1 MSAPKTTLEK
11 QQRAANLLAAGNLWY
26 QRKSSIALEKMSQ
39 VNAQSLEQSKITN
52 AKLSNINNNIKA
64 LASIADEQMRETKK
78 QTALQEQKYAEEEAR
93 RIQKENADRENEFLR
108 DAFFHLKKELTDLE
122 ESEKSNLEKYFSIMS
137 VSSLMSKY
145 KISTSLTQDLNE
157 KQIISD
163 SLDKIKTI
171 ESELLNK
178 FSEQD
183 NEDLNTIFEIMEE
196 DEESQIR
203 ELEKQKSEIE
213 GISKDIEDL
222 KTSNNLGEIVKKYQ
236 KIVEEIK

>member
-1 MSAPKTTLEK
+1 MSVPTTSEK
-11 QQRAANLLAAGNLWY
+11 QQKTANLLAAGNLWY

-39 VNAQSLEQSKITN
+39 VSAQSLEQSKLTN

-64 LASIADEQMRETKK
+64 LASIADEQTREMKK

-93 RIQKENADRENEFLR
+93 RMQKENKDRENEFLK
-108 DAFFHLKKELTDLE
+108 DAFFHLKKELTELE

-171 ESELLNK
+171 ESELLNN

-183 NEDLNTIFEIMEE
+183 NKDLNTIFEIMEE

-222 KTSNNLGEIVKKYQ
+222 KISNNLGEIIKKYQ
-236 KIVEEIK
+236 KIVEELK

>member
-1 MSAPKTTLEK
+1 MSVPTTSEK
-11 QQRAANLLAAGNLWY
+11 QQKTANLLAAGNLWY

-39 VNAQSLEQSKITN
+39 VSAQSLEQSKLTN

-64 LASIADEQMRETKK
+64 LASIADEQTREMKK

-93 RIQKENADRENEFLR
+93 RIQKENEDRENEFLK
-108 DAFFHLKKELTDLE
+108 DAFFHLKKELTELE

-171 ESELLNK
+171 ESELLNN

-183 NEDLNTIFEIMEE
+183 NKDLNTIFEIMEE

-203 ELEKQKSEIE
+203 EFEKQKSEIE

-222 KTSNNLGEIVKKYQ
+222 RTSNNLGEIIKKYQ
-236 KIVEEIK
+236 KIVEELK

>member
-1 MSAPKTTLEK
+1 MSVPTTSEK
-11 QQRAANLLAAGNLWY
+11 QQKTANLLAAGNLWY

-39 VNAQSLEQSKITN
+39 VSAQSLEQSKLTN

-64 LASIADEQMRETKK
+64 LASIADEQTREMKK

-93 RIQKENADRENEFLR
+93 RMQKENKDRENEFLK
-108 DAFFHLKKELTDLE
+108 DAFFHLKKELTELE

-171 ESELLNK
+171 ESELLNN

-183 NEDLNTIFEIMEE
+183 NKDLNTIFEIMEE

-222 KTSNNLGEIVKKYQ
+222 KTSNNLGEIIKKYQ
-236 KIVEEIK
+236 KIVEELK

>member
-1 MSAPKTTLEK
+1 
-11 QQRAANLLAAGNLWY
+11 
-26 QRKSSIALEKMSQ
+26 
-39 VNAQSLEQSKITN
+39 
-52 AKLSNINNNIKA
+52 
-64 LASIADEQMRETKK
+64 
-78 QTALQEQKYAEEEAR
+78 
-93 RIQKENADRENEFLR
+93 
-108 DAFFHLKKELTDLE
+108 
-122 ESEKSNLEKYFSIMS
+122 MS

-171 ESELLNK
+171 ESELLNN

-183 NEDLNTIFEIMEE
+183 NKDLNTIFEIMEE

-222 KTSNNLGEIVKKYQ
+222 KTSNNLGEIIKKYQ
-236 KIVEEIK
+236 KIVEELK

>member
-64 LASIADEQMRETKK
+64 LASIADEQTREMKK

-93 RIQKENADRENEFLR
+93 RIEKENADRENEFLR
-108 DAFFHLKKELTDLE
+108 DAFFHLKKELTELE

-178 FSEQD
+178 FSEKD

-236 KIVEEIK
+236 KIVEELK

>member
-1 MSAPKTTLEK
+1 MSVPTTSEK
-11 QQRAANLLAAGNLWY
+11 QQKTANLLAAGNLWY

-39 VNAQSLEQSKITN
+39 VSAQSLEQSKLTN

-64 LASIADEQMRETKK
+64 LASIADEQTREMKK

-93 RIQKENADRENEFLR
+93 RIQKENEDRENEFLK
-108 DAFFHLKKELTDLE
+108 DAFFHLKKELTELE

-171 ESELLNK
+171 ESELLKN

-183 NEDLNTIFEIMEE
+183 NKDLNTIFEIMEE

-203 ELEKQKSEIE
+203 EFEKQKSEIE
-213 GISKDIEDL
+213 GIS
-222 KTSNNLGEIVKKYQ
+222 
-236 KIVEEIK
+236 

>member
-1 MSAPKTTLEK
+1 MSVPTTSEK
-11 QQRAANLLAAGNLWY
+11 QQKTANLLAAGNLWY

-39 VNAQSLEQSKITN
+39 VSAQSLEQSKLTN

-64 LASIADEQMRETKK
+64 LASIADEQTREMKK

-93 RIQKENADRENEFLR
+93 RIQKENEDRENEFLK
-108 DAFFHLKKELTDLE
+108 DAFFHLKKELTELE
-122 ESEKSNLEKYFSIMS
+122 ESEKSKLEKYFSIMS

-171 ESELLNK
+171 ESELLKN

-183 NEDLNTIFEIMEE
+183 NKDLNTIFEIMEE

-203 ELEKQKSEIE
+203 EFEKQKSEIE

-222 KTSNNLGEIVKKYQ
+222 RTSNNLGEIIKKYQ
-236 KIVEEIK
+236 KIVEELK

>member
-1 MSAPKTTLEK
+1 MSVPTTTEK
-11 QQRAANLLAAGNLWY
+11 QQKTANLLAAGNLWY

-39 VNAQSLEQSKITN
+39 VSAQSLEQSKLTN

-64 LASIADEQMRETKK
+64 LASIADEQTREMKK

-93 RIQKENADRENEFLR
+93 RIQKENEDRENEFLK
-108 DAFFHLKKELTDLE
+108 DAFFHLKKELTELE

-171 ESELLNK
+171 ESELLNN

-183 NEDLNTIFEIMEE
+183 NKDLNTIFEIMEE

-203 ELEKQKSEIE
+203 EFEKQKSEIE

-222 KTSNNLGEIVKKYQ
+222 RTSNNLGEIIKKYQ
-236 KIVEEIK
+236 KIVEELK